1 MKGKLAHRTLTSVV
15 FLSFFFLSFHA
26 KGLEWLFAV
35 LVGIFGVM
43 CVIEFGRLIRTRHFR
58 FPLALCLAAVLLLL
72 YDGFAAGLS
81 HAVPILAGTL
91 IVLLS
96 DRVLRSDLERLA
108 GEISTAFFAV
118 AYIGLPTG
126 MAAALSQ
133 MHDPASGKAVGEGLL
148 LFVMGIAFC
157 GDTAAYLV
165 GSRWG
170 KTPFFPVIS
179 PRKTFEGFVAGLIV
193 SFLLAVL
200 ALAVLPTLRLF
211 LGWGHGLL
219 LGAVLSVMVP
229 LGDLAESLFKREAGW
244 KDSGSD
250 LTGHGGFLDMFD
262 SLLFCLPVQFCY
274 VQYLVA
280 PFRMLAE

>member
-1 MKGKLAHRTLTSVV
+1 MKGKLAHRTLTAAV
-15 FLSFFFLSFHA
+15 FLSFFFLSFHVR
-26 KGLEWLFAV
+26 GLEWLFAV
-35 LVGIFGVM
+35 LVGLFGVM
-43 CVIEFGRLIRTRHFR
+43 CVIELGRLLCALRFR
-58 FPLALCLAAVLLLL
+58 FPFALCLAAVLLLL
-72 YDGFAAGLS
+72 YDGFASRLS

-96 DRVLRSDLERLA
+96 DRVRRSDLERMA
-108 GEISTAFFAV
+108 CEVSTAFLAV
-118 AYIGLPTG
+118 VYVGLPTG

-133 MHDPASGKAVGEGLL
+133 MHDPVSQQAVGEGLL

-170 KTPFFPVIS
+170 KTPFFPTIS
-179 PRKTFEGFVAGLIV
+179 PKKTFEGFVAGLIV

-200 ALAVLPTLRLF
+200 ALAVLPTLRGF
-211 LGWGHGLL
+211 LGWGHGLI

-244 KDSGSD
+244 KNSGGE

-274 VQYLVA
+274 VQYLVV
-280 PFRMLAE
+280 PFRTLLD